1 MYTQCEPIHCRS
13 LVPMQDTPSMK
24 FTYDIEV
31 ETERKYVTFASA
43 NFTREVFSAGTRKT
57 FFSNKIPTAGY
68 LIALVSGD
76 LLEEQVGQR
85 TYIIAEPDLIDSA
98 KAELNELD

>member
-1 MYTQCEPIHCRS
+1 
-13 LVPMQDTPSMK
+13 MQDTPAMK

-31 ETERKYVTFASA
+31 ETQRKYVSFASA
-43 NFTREVFSAGTRKT
+43 NFTREVFSSQTRKT

-76 LLEEQVGQR
+76 LIEEKVG
-85 TYIIAEPDLIDSA
+85 
-98 KAELNELD
+98 